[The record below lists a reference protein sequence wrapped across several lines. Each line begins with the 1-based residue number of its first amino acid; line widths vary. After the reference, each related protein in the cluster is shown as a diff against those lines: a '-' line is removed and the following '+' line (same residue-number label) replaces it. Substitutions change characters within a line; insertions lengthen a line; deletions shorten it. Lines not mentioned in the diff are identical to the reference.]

1 MRVKAQNELKI
12 ILPALSENESLA
24 RAVVAAFVS
33 QLDPRVDELVDIRT
47 AVSEAVT
54 NCIVHA
60 YAGARGDIILTARSY
75 ENGRV
80 VIRVQDRGCGIAD
93 VEQAREPLFTTG
105 GEERSGL
112 GFSVME
118 SLCDRV
124 RVTSVPGRGTV
135 VVLEKYIKR
144 PEAEAAEL

>member
-1 MRVKAQNELKI
+1 MRVKAENEMKL
-12 ILPALSENESLA
+12 ILPGVSENESLA
-24 RAVVAAFVS
+24 RSVVAAFVS
-33 QLDPRVDELVDIRT
+33 QMDPRVDELVDIRT

-60 YAGARGDIILTARSY
+60 YAGKVGVIILTARIY
-75 ENGRV
+75 ANGRV
-80 VIRVQDRGCGIAD
+80 VIRIQDRGCGIVN

-118 SLCDRV
+118 SLCDKVTV
-124 RVTSVPGRGTV
+124 RSKEGSGTV
-135 VVLEKYIKR
+135 VTLEKYIRKGEQ
-144 PEAEAAEL
+144 P

>member
-1 MRVKAQNELKI
+1 MRVKAENEIKLT
-12 ILPALSENESLA
+12 LPALSANESLA
-24 RAVVAAFVS
+24 RSVVAAFVA

-60 YAGARGDIILTARSY
+60 YRGGVGEIILTARLY
-75 ENGRV
+75 HNGRV
-80 VIRVQDRGCGIAD
+80 VIRIQDRGCGIAD
-93 VEQAREPLFTTG
+93 VEKAREPLFTTG

-118 SLCDRV
+118 SLCDKVSV
-124 RVTSVPGRGTV
+124 RSVNGRGTV
-135 VVLEKYIKR
+135 VTLEKYIHKEE
-144 PEAEAAEL
+144 EATAS

>member
-1 MRVKAQNELKI
+1 MRVKAQNELKL
-12 ILPALSENESLA
+12 ILPSLSENESLA
-24 RAVVAAFVS
+24 RSVVAAFVS
-33 QLDPRVDELVDIRT
+33 QINPRVDELVDVRT

-60 YAGARGDIILTARSY
+60 YAEQQGDIILTARLY
-75 ENGRV
+75 KNGRV
-80 VIRVQDRGCGIAD
+80 VIRIQDRGCGIAN

-118 SLCDRV
+118 SLCDKV
-124 RVTSVPGRGTV
+124 RVNSQSGRGTV
-135 VVLEKYIKR
+135 VTLEKYIKQ
-144 PEAEAAEL
+144 EEEAASS

>member
-1 MRVKAQNELKI
+1 MRIKANNEIKL

-24 RAVVAAFVS
+24 RSVIAAFVS
-33 QLDPRVDELVDIRT
+33 QVNPRVDELVDIRT

-60 YAGARGDIILTARSY
+60 YPDKAGEIVLTARLY
-75 ENGRV
+75 NNGRV
-80 VIRVQDRGCGIAD
+80 VIRVQDHGCGIPD
-93 VEQAREPLFTTG
+93 IEQAREPLFTTG

-118 SLCDRV
+118 SLCDSV
-124 RVTSVPGRGTV
+124 RVKSKSGGGTV
-135 VVLEKYIKR
+135 VTLEKYIKQ
-144 PEAEAAEL
+144 EEEAAPS

>member
-60 YAGARGDIILTARSY
+60 YAGERGNITLTARSY

-124 RVTSVPGRGTV
+124 RVTSTPGRGTV

-144 PEAEAAEL
+144 QEAEAEES

>member
-1 MRVKAQNELKI
+1 MRVKAQNELKVV
-12 ILPALSENESLA
+12 LPALSENESLA
-24 RAVVAAFVS
+24 RAVMAAFVS
-33 QLDPRVDELVDIRT
+33 QLDPRLDELVDIRT

-60 YAGARGDIILTARSY
+60 YAAQKGDIILTARSY
-75 ENGRV
+75 ANGRV
-80 VIRVQDRGCGIAD
+80 VIRIQDRGCGIAD

-124 RVTSVPGRGTV
+124 RVTSSPGRGTV
-135 VVLEKYIKR
+135 VLLEKYIK
-144 PEAEAAEL
+144 PTDEESAS

>member
-1 MRVKAQNELKI
+1 MRVKAKNELKL
-12 ILPALSENESLA
+12 ILPGLSENESLA
-24 RAVVAAFVS
+24 RSVIAAFVS

-60 YAGARGDIILTARSY
+60 YPEQQGDIWITARLY
-75 ENGRV
+75 ANGRV
-80 VIRVQDRGCGIAD
+80 VIRVQDHGCGIAN

-124 RVTSVPGRGTV
+124 RVTSKCGKGTV
-135 VVLEKYIKR
+135 VVLEKYIKQG
-144 PEAEAAEL
+144 EEAAPT

>member
-60 YAGARGDIILTARSY
+60 YAGVRGDIILTARSY

-124 RVTSVPGRGTV
+124 RVTSTPGRGTV

-144 PEAEAAEL
+144 QEEEAAEL

>member
-1 MRVKAQNELKI
+1 MRVKAENELKLV
-12 ILPALSENESLA
+12 LPGRSENESLA

-33 QLDPRVDELVDIRT
+33 QMDPRVDELVDVRT

-54 NCIVHA
+54 NCVVHA
-60 YAGARGDIILTARSY
+60 YPDRVGEIILTARSY
-75 ENGRV
+75 ANGRV
-80 VIRVQDRGCGIAD
+80 VIRVQDHGCGIED
-93 VEQAREPLFTTG
+93 VERAREPLFTTG

-124 RVTSVPGRGTV
+124 RVKSRPGAGTV
-135 VVLEKYIKR
+135 VTLEKYITCEE
-144 PEAEAAEL
+144 EAPKP

>member
-1 MRVKAQNELKI
+1 MRIKAENEIKL

-24 RAVVAAFVS
+24 RSVIAAFVS

-60 YAGARGDIILTARSY
+60 YKGETGEVVLTARLY
-75 ENGRV
+75 RNGRV
-80 VIRVQDRGCGIAD
+80 VIRVQDRGCGIVD
-93 VEQAREPLFTTG
+93 VEKAREPLFTTG

-118 SLCDRV
+118 SLCDKVKV
-124 RVTSVPGRGTV
+124 RSERGRGTV
-135 VVLEKYIKR
+135 ITLEKYIHR
-144 PEAEAAEL
+144 EEEAASS